1 MNTRPVEKYFFRRRR
16 TFRTSPAGRTLK
28 NSLFVIFRRRAARPR
43 SARKFCCVLA
53 RICSNYNEIE
63 PGFLLPHEAPTLHSL
78 RHRVQDTD
86 CDSLLSH
93 KHLLAHGRAHQQQAG
108 PNTSSTAAAAV
119 THGPKQGTA
128 AVPSPQRRVQP
139 VAAAAGLAWCCLR
152 LWPSLLLLLAAAP
165 AAATAA
171 AATEIKATRSCRVGR

>member
-1 MNTRPVEKYFFRRRR
+1 MNTHPVEKYFFCRRR
-16 TFRTSPAGRTLK
+16 TFRTSPTGRTLK
-28 NSLFVIFRRRAARPR
+28 NPLFVIFCRRAARPR

-108 PNTSSTAAAAV
+108 PNTSSTAAAAA
-119 THGPKQGTA
+119 THRPKQGTPA
-128 AVPSPQRRVQP
+128 AVAAFAVCRMVCSLQRLLLASPG
-139 VAAAAGLAWCCLR
+139 AAAAVAI
-152 LWPSLLLLLAAAP
+152 AAAP
-165 AAATAA
+165 A
-171 AATEIKATRSCRVGR
+171 RCCSCCCYCRRRCRD

>member
-1 MNTRPVEKYFFRRRR
+1 MNTHPVEKYFFCRRR
-16 TFRTSPAGRTLK
+16 TFRTSPTGRTLK
-28 NSLFVIFRRRAARPR
+28 NPLFVIFCRRAARPR

-108 PNTSSTAAAAV
+108 PNTSSTAAAAA
-119 THGPKQGTA
+119 THRPKQGTA
-128 AVPSPQRRVQP
+128 AA
-139 VAAAAGLAWCCLR
+139 VAAAAVCSLQRLLLASPGAACGCGHRCCSC
-152 LWPSLLLLLAAAP
+152 SLLLLLLLLP
-165 AAATAA
+165 PPLPRLKPRDHV
-171 AATEIKATRSCRVGR
+171 E